1 MITFW
6 AKSQIFT
13 IPRVKECAIRIPC
26 LWVSFLSFGRVGV
39 ISSAII
45 KFENDK
51 SDYVMGNFSIT
62 DLSVDLITQLKS
74 TLLLHI

>member
-1 MITFW
+1 MVFVYL
-6 AKSQIFT
+6 A
-13 IPRVKECAIRIPC
+13 RG
-26 LWVSFLSFGRVGV
+26 LSFFLLAGWGV

-62 DLSVDLITQLKS
+62 DLSVDLKTQLKS